1 MNLAVR
7 YEDDAADRRHVP
19 VMVEEVCG
27 LLSAHGPLAFVD
39 VTVGTGGHAEAMLR
53 ASKARMLGLDRD
65 AAAIAV
71 ARDRLVEFGDRVVLE
86 RADFG
91 EIAAVMKQHHFDGA
105 DAMLADLGMSS
116 YALDDPNRGFS
127 FRLDGPLDMRMDD
140 RQTLQAKD
148 IVNEE
153 SAEEI
158 ARIIYTYGEER
169 GSRRIARMIVEA
181 RRRGPIETTGE
192 LRAIVERALG
202 AHRRGGAHPATR
214 TFQALRIAVNHEM
227 ESLAALLRDG
237 PALLNPGGR
246 MLVISY
252 HSLED
257 RPVKERF
264 RDLARTE
271 DYTAIARKVIKPSSA
286 ETVAQSARAQRESP
300 MHRTERTMS
309 ARVKPTRRPSKVM
322 PAILGALIA
331 MVGFATLMTRL
342 QMTTE
347 GYRLSALHDEIAK
360 LQDENRGL
368 RLTAAQLSSHERLR
382 ALAPRYHLAP
392 PGRGQVVMLP

>member
-1 MNLAVR
+1 MNLAVIH
-7 YEDDAADRRHVP
+7 EDDAADRRHVP

-27 LLSAHGPLAFVD
+27 LLPAHGPLAFVD

-53 ASKARMLGLDRD
+53 ATKARMLGLDRD
-65 AAAIAV
+65 AAALAV
-71 ARDRLVEFGDRVVLE
+71 ARDRLAEFGDRVVLE

-91 EIAAVMKQHHFDGA
+91 DVAAVMKQHHFDGA
-105 DAMLADLGMSS
+105 EAMLADLGMSS
-116 YALDDPNRGFS
+116 YALDDPQRGFS
-127 FRLDGPLDMRMDD
+127 FRLDGPLDMRMDNG
-140 RQTLQAKD
+140 QALRARD

-153 SAEEI
+153 SAEEL

-181 RRRGPIETTGE
+181 RRRNPIETTGE

-227 ESLAALLRDG
+227 ESLAALLRDA
-237 PALLNPGGR
+237 PALLNPSGR

-264 RDLARTE
+264 RELARGE
-271 DYTAIARKVIKPSSA
+271 EYVAIARKVIKPSSS
-286 ETVAQSARAQRESP
+286 ETSRNSRARSAKVRCIERSAR
-300 MHRTERTMS
+300 
-309 ARVKPTRRPSKVM
+309 
-322 PAILGALIA
+322 
-331 MVGFATLMTRL
+331 
-342 QMTTE
+342 
-347 GYRLSALHDEIAK
+347 
-360 LQDENRGL
+360 
-368 RLTAAQLSSHERLR
+368 
-382 ALAPRYHLAP
+382 
-392 PGRGQVVMLP
+392 

>member
-1 MNLAVR
+1 
-7 YEDDAADRRHVP
+7 
-19 VMVEEVCG
+19 
-27 LLSAHGPLAFVD
+27 
-39 VTVGTGGHAEAMLR
+39 MLR
-53 ASKARMLGLDRD
+53 ATKARMLGLDRD

-91 EIAAVMKQHHFDGA
+91 DVAAVMKQHHFDRA
-105 DAMLADLGMSS
+105 DAILADLGMSS

-153 SAEEI
+153 SAEEL

-181 RRRGPIETTGE
+181 RRRGPLTTTGE

-237 PALLNPGGR
+237 PAMLNPDGR

-264 RDLARTE
+264 RELVAAGG
-271 DYTAIARKVIKPSSA
+271 YAAISRKVIKPSSS
-286 ETVAQSARAQRESP
+286 ETSRNPRARSAKVRCI
-300 MHRTERTMS
+300 ER
-309 ARVKPTRRPSKVM
+309 
-322 PAILGALIA
+322 
-331 MVGFATLMTRL
+331 
-342 QMTTE
+342 
-347 GYRLSALHDEIAK
+347 
-360 LQDENRGL
+360 
-368 RLTAAQLSSHERLR
+368 SSR
-382 ALAPRYHLAP
+382 
-392 PGRGQVVMLP
+392 

>member
-53 ASKARMLGLDRD
+53 ATKARMLGLDRD
-65 AAAIAV
+65 AAALAV
-71 ARDRLVEFGDRVVLE
+71 ARDRLVE
-86 RADFG
+86 
-91 EIAAVMKQHHFDGA
+91 
-105 DAMLADLGMSS
+105 MSS
-116 YALDDPNRGFS
+116 YALDDPSRGFS
-127 FRLDGPLDMRMDD
+127 FRLDGPLDMRMDS

-181 RRRGPIETTGE
+181 RRHGPIETTGE

-227 ESLAALLRDG
+227 ESLAALLHDG
-237 PALLNPGGR
+237 PAMLNPGGR

-264 RDLARTE
+264 RELAHTDE
-271 DYTAIARKVIKPSSA
+271 YTAISRKVLKPSSS
-286 ETVAQSARAQRESP
+286 ETSRNPRARSAKVRCIERSAR
-300 MHRTERTMS
+300 
-309 ARVKPTRRPSKVM
+309 
-322 PAILGALIA
+322 
-331 MVGFATLMTRL
+331 
-342 QMTTE
+342 
-347 GYRLSALHDEIAK
+347 
-360 LQDENRGL
+360 
-368 RLTAAQLSSHERLR
+368 
-382 ALAPRYHLAP
+382 
-392 PGRGQVVMLP
+392 

>member
-1 MNLAVR
+1 MSLAAIH
-7 YEDDAADRRHVP
+7 EDDAADRRHVP

-53 ASKARMLGLDRD
+53 ATRARMLGLDRD
-65 AAAIAV
+65 GAALAIA
-71 ARDRLVEFGDRVVLE
+71 RERLADFGDRVVLE

-91 EIAAVMKQHHFDGA
+91 EIAAMMKHHGFDGA

-116 YALDDPNRGFS
+116 YALDDPQRGFS
-127 FRLDGPLDMRMDD
+127 FRLDGPLDMRMDS
-140 RQTLQAKD
+140 RQDLRARD

-153 SAEEI
+153 SAEEL

-169 GSRRIARMIVEA
+169 ASRRIAKMIVEA
-181 RRRGPIETTGE
+181 RRRGPTETTGE

-214 TFQALRIAVNHEM
+214 TFQALRIAVNHEL

-237 PALLNPGGR
+237 PAMLNPGGR
-246 MLVISY
+246 MLIISY

-264 RDLARTE
+264 RELVRAGG
-271 DYTAIARKVIKPSSA
+271 YVAIARKVIKPSAA
-286 ETVAQSARAQRESP
+286 ETSRNSRARSARIRCI
-300 MHRTERTMS
+300 ERS
-309 ARVKPTRRPSKVM
+309 AR
-322 PAILGALIA
+322 
-331 MVGFATLMTRL
+331 
-342 QMTTE
+342 
-347 GYRLSALHDEIAK
+347 
-360 LQDENRGL
+360 
-368 RLTAAQLSSHERLR
+368 
-382 ALAPRYHLAP
+382 
-392 PGRGQVVMLP
+392 